1 MDQAVISSEEPKSG
15 GIGEPSVDHGRG
27 IHEGKKLLAGETGGR
42 RLYDFLK
49 IVVDDFMIVHGPC
62 VECDISFFFSGRFVW
77 K

>member
-27 IHEGKKLLAGETGGR
+27 IHKGKKLLAR
-42 RLYDFLK
+42 VRRVSRLYDFLK
-49 IVVDDFMIVHGPC
+49 IVVDDLMIVHGPC
-62 VECDISFFFSGRFVW
+62 IKRDISFFLAGRSVW